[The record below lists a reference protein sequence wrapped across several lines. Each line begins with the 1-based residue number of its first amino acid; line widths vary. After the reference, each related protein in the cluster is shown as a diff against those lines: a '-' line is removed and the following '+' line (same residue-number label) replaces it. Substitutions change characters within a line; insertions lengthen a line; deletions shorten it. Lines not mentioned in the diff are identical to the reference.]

1 MTFVAQLRTGPQA
14 NPRRPRD
21 AQRPPCLGETL
32 LPKKQALPIAS
43 DALSSVA
50 YAPDE
55 ILLMLGIAGAAFAYT
70 HSWKVALGV
79 VFVMVVVVASYRQ
92 NVHAYPSG
100 GGDYEVATANLGPR
114 AGLTH
119 QGRQFLLKDEPGG
132 QEIRAHQQ
140 QCTPRPGRRIV
151 YRAAP
156 VITDAD
162 VLIRPLRNPPVTRH
176 VLDLYEASQASM
188 PACAIALAERL
199 PGLGAVLLVDRD
211 FESDELKVRYA
222 SVHPDPGHGWPK
234 VYPWPGQVLPVAH
247 PLRFLTAGAA
257 VQRRTFWATPWDDR
271 ADFYMDAVANNDRRI
286 VAVLT
291 DTDLWGAEKFHPNTT
306 REFDQRPEQKIT
318 CCGRMRT
325 ARGYPCQECGQ
336 VHCPICGKCRCD
348 RQNDELVTCS
358 GGCFLSYRP
367 NLLVD
372 GRCEDCR

>member
-162 VLIRPLRNPPVTRH
+162 VLIRPLRNPPVTRQRVKH
-176 VLDLYEASQASM
+176 HHK
-188 PACAIALAERL
+188 PAQPL
-199 PGLGAVLLVDRD
+199 PIG
-211 FESDELKVRYA
+211 
-222 SVHPDPGHGWPK
+222 
-234 VYPWPGQVLPVAH
+234 
-247 PLRFLTAGAA
+247 
-257 VQRRTFWATPWDDR
+257 
-271 ADFYMDAVANNDRRI
+271 MAVADEH
-286 VAVLT
+286 AVSDGNLRGSQHGSASPPSSKRAPCT
-291 DTDLWGAEKFHPNTT
+291 LG
-306 REFDQRPEQKIT
+306 
-318 CCGRMRT
+318 RT
-325 ARGYPCQECGQ
+325 AVTARITAHVTQGWTAEPLCDSEFSESSQ
-336 VHCPICGKCRCD
+336 VDVHHF
-348 RQNDELVTCS
+348 E
-358 GGCFLSYRP
+358 
-367 NLLVD
+367 
-372 GRCEDCR
+372 